1 MKKSS
6 MNLLTLVLTAIVVV
20 GCTAPRAKAD
30 NTPSLDAFAE
40 VNGTQGILCFQDT
53 MSTAMCSATGT
64 GAATGLS
71 GTTSSSASFG
81 TLGMSTTVSVTGP
94 GSGSRFVQG
103 DGDAAA
109 DDFLTMSGFHGTGF
123 FTGTFQIDG
132 TVTGIADGE
141 LFVSF
146 QNTLNNSKVS
156 CEPSIPFGTTTC
168 TLSIRVANGDIVN
181 MAMELF
187 IEAEG
192 DEKLG
197 VLNSSALF
205 SDTGSIT
212 SLAID
217 DASGNPIPGATITAA
232 SGTIYPALVPEPASA
247 FMLGSG
253 LFALLGLARSYKR

>member
-1 MKKSS
+1 MKSS
-6 MNLLTLVLTAIVVV
+6 GNRWTLIVAAFLTCGFTAS
-20 GCTAPRAKAD
+20 RAVAD
-30 NTPSLDAFAE
+30 NVPTLDAFAQ
-40 VNGTQGILCFQDT
+40 VNGTPGILCVQDT

-64 GAATGLS
+64 GEAAGLS
-71 GTTSSSASFG
+71 GTTASSASFG

-109 DDFLTMSGFHGTGF
+109 DDFLTIAGFHGIGFLTGA
-123 FTGTFQIDG
+123 FQIDG
-132 TVTGIADGE
+132 TVTGIADGQ

-146 QNTLNNSKVS
+146 KNTLNNSMVS
-156 CEPSIPFGTTTC
+156 CEPSIPLGTTTC
-168 TLSIRVANGDIVN
+168 KLSLAVMNGEVVD
-181 MAMELF
+181 MFMLLT

-197 VLNSSALF
+197 VLKSSAMF

-217 DASGNPIPGATITAA
+217 DASGDTIPGATITAA
-232 SGTIYPALVPEPASA
+232 SGTIYPTASVPEPSSA
-247 FMLGSG
+247 FMLGCG
-253 LFALLGLARSYKR
+253 LLALLGLVRSHER